1 MSTEQPWVEGSPL
14 PESRSL
20 EEWRAL
26 ASEVETAQDS
36 ELDVLV
42 LRHLSAVV
50 FPSANAHRRAELVAH
65 VPATAKRL
73 LLTSLCARMAEKLET
88 AHLGWDGLEDT
99 LPRQDPNEDLR
110 SRGQEFGIRT
120 VNQERPRGA
129 G

>member
-1 MSTEQPWVEGSPL
+1 MSTAQPWVEGSPP

-20 EEWRAL
+20 EEWHAL
-26 ASEVETAQDS
+26 ASEAETAQDS

-50 FPSANAHRRAELVAH
+50 FPLANAQRRVELVAH

-99 LPRQDPNEDLR
+99 LPGDDPNEGLR
-110 SRGQEFGIRT
+110 SREQEFGIRAA
-120 VNQERPRGA
+120 NRERPKEA

>member
-1 MSTEQPWVEGSPL
+1 MSTEQPWVEGSPP

-36 ELDVLV
+36 ELDALV
-42 LRHLSAVV
+42 LRHLSTVV
-50 FPSANAHRRAELVAH
+50 FPSANAHRREELVAQ

-99 LPRQDPNEDLR
+99 LPGDDSNEDLR
-110 SRGQEFGIRT
+110 SGGQEFGIRAA
-120 VNQERPRGA
+120 NRERPKDA